1 VNFQNK
7 EGAVKPMYIPKYFKI
22 NDENVIFNLLE
33 ENSFATLISQHN
45 GESYASHLPFVLNKE
60 ERALYGHF
68 ARPNGQW
75 KDIQNQQVL
84 VIFQGPHCYI
94 SPSWYETKMAVPT
107 WNYVAAHI
115 YGEMEIV
122 ENDEEVFDALR
133 KMVEKY
139 EIPNSS
145 YQLDEVDSNYVE
157 GLSKGIVGFKIKITR
172 MEGKAK
178 LSQNHPVERQKL
190 VIQQLEKSLLEN
202 NRIIADL
209 MKANLKK

>member
-1 VNFQNK
+1 
-7 EGAVKPMYIPKYFKI
+7 MYIPKHFQI
-22 NDENVIFNLLE
+22 NDENAMFSLIE

-45 GESYASHLPFVLNKE
+45 GEPYASHLPFILNKD

-68 ARPNGQW
+68 ARANDQW

-94 SPSWYETKMAVPT
+94 SPSWYETKVAVPT

-115 YGEMEIV
+115 YGEMEIL
-122 ENDEEVFDALR
+122 ENEEEIFDSL
-133 KMVEKY
+133 KQMVNKY

-145 YQLDEVDSNYVE
+145 YQLNDVDSSYVE
-157 GLSKGIVGFKIKITR
+157 GLSKGIVGFKINITR
-172 MEGKAK
+172 IEGKAK

-190 VIQQLEKSLLEN
+190 VIQQLEKTSLEN
-202 NRIIADL
+202 NKKIADL
-209 MKANLKK
+209 MKANIEK